1 MTLTDRIY
9 PDQTIGIIGGGQL
22 GKMLAQSA
30 LRMGYKVAVL
40 DPSADA
46 PASATS
52 HLFINAAFDDEEA
65 LKALGDASDVITYE
79 FENIDGPLLKEMVDK
94 YYVPQGA
101 DTLLTLQ
108 NREDEKDAI
117 RNSGAK
123 VVPFVKVTND
133 EDVRAFAVH
142 ENYPVIVKTATGG
155 YDGKGQYLI
164 ESEADLEEENI
175 PYGDTE
181 FIAEKYLD
189 LEREVSLTVAR
200 NAGGEAVIFPL
211 QENLHRNQIL
221 YRTIAPSRVDYQKQ
235 AEEEVSRIMNKL
247 HFTGVFT
254 VEFFIDKAGVLYV
267 NEIAPRPHNSAHHT
281 IESCSI
287 SQFDAH
293 ILAVTNQPL
302 PEIVQHKP
310 AIMMNLLGQ
319 DLDRLDNDLFNHPE
333 WHVHLYGKTG
343 RKPERKM
350 GHVTL
355 LTDDIEAALNQLK
368 TDFEKEQTI

>member
-52 HLFINAAFDDEEA
+52 HLFINAAFDDEQA

-117 RNSGAK
+117 RDSGAK
-123 VVPFVKVTND
+123 VVPFEKVEND
-133 EDVRAFAVH
+133 EDVKAFAAQ
-142 ENYPVIVKTATGG
+142 ENYPVIVKSATGG

-164 ESEADLEEENI
+164 ESEADLGKENI
-175 PYGDTE
+175 PYGDTQ
-181 FIAEKYLD
+181 FIAEKYLE

-200 NAGGEAVIFPL
+200 SADGGEVIFPL

-221 YRTIAPSRVDYQKQ
+221 YRTIAPSRADCQKE
-235 AEEEVSRIMNKL
+235 AEMQVSKIMNKL
-247 HFTGVFT
+247 HFIGVFT

-281 IESCSI
+281 IESCNI

-293 ILAVTNQPL
+293 VLAVTNQPL
-302 PEIVQHKP
+302 PEITQHKP

-319 DLDRLDNDLFNHPE
+319 DLDRLDDDLFDQPE
-333 WHVHLYGKTG
+333 WNVHLYGKTA

-350 GHVTL
+350 GHVTM
-355 LTDDIEAALNQLK
+355 LTDDVEAALNQLK
-368 TDFEKEQTI
+368 TDFEKE

>member
-1 MTLTDRIY
+1 MTLNNRIY

-46 PASATS
+46 PASATC
-52 HLFINAAFDDEEA
+52 HLFINAAFDDEKA
-65 LKALGDASDVITYE
+65 LKQLGEASDVITYE
-79 FENIDGPLLKEMVDK
+79 FENIDGPLLKEMVEK

-117 RNSGAK
+117 QNSGAK
-123 VVPFVKVTND
+123 TVPFEKVTSD
-133 EDVRAFAVH
+133 ADVKAFAAK
-142 ENYPVIVKTATGG
+142 ESYPVIVKTSTGG

-164 ESEADLEEENI
+164 ESEDDLKNEDI
-175 PYGDTE
+175 PYGDTQ
-181 FIAEKYLD
+181 FIAEKYLE

-200 NAGGEAVIFPL
+200 SVSGGEVTFPL

-221 YRTIAPSRVDYQKQ
+221 YRTIAPSRVDYQTQ
-235 AEEEVSRIMNKL
+235 AEAEVRKIMNKL

-254 VEFFIDKAGVLYV
+254 VEFFIDKAGGLYV

-281 IESCSI
+281 IESCNI

-293 ILAVTNQPL
+293 ILSVTDQSL
-302 PEIVQHKP
+302 PEVTQHKP

-319 DLDRLDNDLFNHPE
+319 DLDRLDKELYDHPE
-333 WHVHLYGKTG
+333 WNVHLYGKTA

-350 GHVTL
+350 GHVTM
-355 LTDDIEAALNQLK
+355 LTGDVENALNRLK
-368 TDFEKEQTI
+368 TDFEKE